1 MSKLADLIWKNAE
14 LLRGA
19 YKENEYRKVILPF
32 TILRRLDCVLQPTRE
47 AVMARYEAVRDKGY
61 DLDKMLTPVSGYPFF
76 NTSKFTLPN
85 IAETPDDVRDNLEAM
100 INGFSQNVRDI
111 FEKFGFTATLDKL
124 AEKNRLY
131 LVAQRFAETDLD
143 PQKVT
148 NHDMGQAFEELLRK
162 FNDVS
167 PAGEQYTPRDV
178 IELMVTLLFNGD
190 DDILSVP
197 GVVRTMYDPTAG
209 TGGILSVAEEHLRK
223 FNDRATLKLF
233 GQELEDETYAICK
246 ADMLIRGQD
255 PANIENGDTL
265 EIDKH
270 FSKTFEYQAAN
281 PPYGVEW
288 KPAEDAVKKEH
299 AKGAAGRFGPGLPA
313 IRDGQM
319 LFSLH
324 LLSKMQPVVAG
335 KGGGRIGVVHNGSP
349 LFTGD
354 AGSGESEIRRHI
366 LEHDYL
372 DCIVALPT
380 DMFYNTK
387 VFDRDHFFYRRV
399 TIERPLRMRF
409 QSGEQGLK
417 HLGYDTAFGKLPQ
430 EQKDLLT
437 QTIQGMDAQA
447 SYMDDFAFKLEQAGD
462 DKAVKSGK
470 AKAKLFRYAQLHPT
484 SIAQKVTVIVEHFR
498 EHVMHLLGGQAK
510 AMVVSDS
517 RVAAVRYK
525 KAFDDY
531 IRKMKYTDCKALVA
545 YSGDVTD
552 DESKVLKAKEGDLND
567 HKEHDDDIKEAFKT
581 DTYQVLI
588 VASKF
593 QTGFDQPKL
602 CAMYV
607 DKRLDNVLAVQTLS
621 RLNRTYPGKET
632 PFVLDFRNEAEDI
645 LKAFLPFYRT
655 AKMSAVTDPNLVH
668 TLRQKLDDAGI
679 YLWEEVLQFAKGY
692 FDPKGKQATIQ
703 SPLKKAHERFTAQPK
718 EVQDLFRGDVSSFI
732 SAYDFLSQLRSYDDA
747 DLERLHAFC
756 RMLLPRLQGK
766 AGGDEALDESVRL
779 AGYKVV
785 MPCAKG
791 RLCE

>member
-47 AVMARYEAVRDKGY
+47 AVLAKYNVVRDKGY

-111 FEKFGFTATLDKL
+111 FEKFGFAATLDKL

-131 LVAQRFAETDLD
+131 LVLRRFAETDLD
-143 PQKVT
+143 IDKVT

-190 DDILSVP
+190 DEALSVP

-255 PANIENGDTL
+255 PANIANGDTL
-265 EIDKH
+265 ESDKH
-270 FSKTFEYQAAN
+270 HGKTFEYQAAN

-288 KPAEDAVKKEH
+288 KPAEEAVRKEF
-299 AKGAAGRFGPGLPA
+299 AKGAAGRFEPGLPA

-319 LFSLH
+319 LFALH
-324 LLSKMQPVVAG
+324 LLSKMQPLVAG
-335 KGGGRIGVVHNGSP
+335 KGGGRIGVVHNASP

-380 DMFYNTK
+380 DMFYNTNITTYLWFMTNRKPDERKGKVLLIDASAMSTLMKKNLGKKRREFTADCVERIAKAYADFKSMEWRERPAPQPSRVLKAK
-387 VFDRDHFFYRRV
+387 VFDRSHFFYRKV

-409 QSGEQGLK
+409 QATEQGMKALS
-417 HLGYDTAFGKLPQ
+417 HDTAYGKLSD

-437 QTIQGMDAQA
+437 QAIKGMDANA
-447 SYMDDFAFKLEQAGD
+447 VFMDAD
-462 DKAVKSGK
+462 S
-470 AKAKLFRYAQLHPT
+470 FRAALH
-484 SIAQKVTVIVEHFR
+484 
-498 EHVMHLLGGQAK
+498 
-510 AMVVSDS
+510 VS
-517 RVAAVRYK
+517 A
-525 KAFDDY
+525 
-531 IRKMKYTDCKALVA
+531 ALVA
-545 YSGDVTD
+545 QAHGLTGKAAKLAAKPVELARKYLGIKDKKAEPTTNEKGEPLSDSELRDAEYVPFYD
-552 DESKVLKAKEGDLND
+552 DIDAYFQKEVEPHWPDAWINREVVDDSDKEIGVVGTEINFNREFYVYTPPRSRKTIAADIEAKELKFLELLRG
-567 HKEHDDDIKEAFKT
+567 IK
-581 DTYQVLI
+581 
-588 VASKF
+588 
-593 QTGFDQPKL
+593 G
-602 CAMYV
+602 
-607 DKRLDNVLAVQTLS
+607 
-621 RLNRTYPGKET
+621 
-632 PFVLDFRNEAEDI
+632 
-645 LKAFLPFYRT
+645 
-655 AKMSAVTDPNLVH
+655 
-668 TLRQKLDDAGI
+668 
-679 YLWEEVLQFAKGY
+679 EV
-692 FDPKGKQATIQ
+692 
-703 SPLKKAHERFTAQPK
+703 
-718 EVQDLFRGDVSSFI
+718 
-732 SAYDFLSQLRSYDDA
+732 SQ
-747 DLERLHAFC
+747 
-756 RMLLPRLQGK
+756 
-766 AGGDEALDESVRL
+766 
-779 AGYKVV
+779 
-785 MPCAKG
+785 
-791 RLCE
+791 

>member
-1 MSKLADLIWKNAE
+1 MTKLADLIWKNAE
-14 LLRGA
+14 LLRGS

-47 AVMARYEAVRDKGY
+47 AVRSKYQAIQAKGY

-100 INGFSQNVRDI
+100 VNGFSQNVRDI
-111 FEKFGFTATLDKL
+111 FEKFEFSATLNKL

-131 LVAQRFAETDLD
+131 LVVQRFAETPLD
-143 PQKVT
+143 PQTVS

-178 IELMVTLLFNGD
+178 IELMVTLLFDGD
-190 DDILSVP
+190 EDALSVP

-209 TGGILSVAEEHLRK
+209 TGGILSVAEEHLRQ

-255 PANIENGDTL
+255 PANIVLGDTL

-270 FSKTFEYQAAN
+270 PGKTFEYQAAN

-288 KPAEDAVKKEH
+288 KPAQDAVVKEH

-380 DMFYNTK
+380 DMFYNTNITTYLWFMTNRKPEARKGKVLLIDASAMSTLMKKNLGKKRREFTPDCVERIAQAYADFKTMEWQEHPNAKTGRVLKAK
-387 VFDRDHFFYRRV
+387 VFDREHFFYRKV

-409 QSGEQGLK
+409 QATEQGLK
-417 HLGYDTAFGKLPQ
+417 SMGHDPAFAKLPPA
-430 EQKDLLT
+430 QKDLLT
-437 QTIQGMDAQA
+437 QAIQGMGADAVYLDAESFREALHESAAAVAQA
-447 SYMDDFAFKLEQAGD
+447 TGLTGKAATLAAKPVELARKYLGTK
-462 DKAVKSGK
+462 DKA
-470 AKAKLFRYAQLHPT
+470 AEPT
-484 SIAQKVTVIVEHFR
+484 TNEKGEV
-498 EHVMHLLGGQAK
+498 L
-510 AMVVSDS
+510 SDS
-517 RVAAVRYK
+517 ELRDAEYVPLRDDIDAYFQAEVLPHWPDAWVNREVIDIKDYKTGVVGTEINFNREFYVYTPPRSREAIAA
-525 KAFDDY
+525 D
-531 IRKMKYTDCKALVA
+531 I
-545 YSGDVTD
+545 
-552 DESKVLKAKEGDLND
+552 EAKE
-567 HKEHDDDIKEAFKT
+567 HKFMELLSAIKGG
-581 DTYQVLI
+581 V
-588 VASKF
+588 
-593 QTGFDQPKL
+593 
-602 CAMYV
+602 
-607 DKRLDNVLAVQTLS
+607 
-621 RLNRTYPGKET
+621 
-632 PFVLDFRNEAEDI
+632 
-645 LKAFLPFYRT
+645 
-655 AKMSAVTDPNLVH
+655 
-668 TLRQKLDDAGI
+668 
-679 YLWEEVLQFAKGY
+679 
-692 FDPKGKQATIQ
+692 
-703 SPLKKAHERFTAQPK
+703 SP
-718 EVQDLFRGDVSSFI
+718 
-732 SAYDFLSQLRSYDDA
+732 
-747 DLERLHAFC
+747 
-756 RMLLPRLQGK
+756 
-766 AGGDEALDESVRL
+766 
-779 AGYKVV
+779 
-785 MPCAKG
+785 
-791 RLCE
+791 

>member
-47 AVMARYEAVRDKGY
+47 AVRARYAAVHGKGY

-131 LVAQRFAETDLD
+131 LVVQRFAETDLD

-270 FSKTFEYQAAN
+270 FGKTFEYQAAN

-288 KPAEDAVKKEH
+288 KPAEFAVKKEH

-380 DMFYNTK
+380 DMFYNTNITTYLWFMTNRKPTERKGKVLLIDASAMSTLMKKNLGKKRREFTPDCVERIAKAYADFQSMEWTENPDAKDGKTGRVLKAK
-387 VFDRDHFFYRRV
+387 VFEREHFFYRKV
-399 TIERPLRMRF
+399 TIERPLRTRF
-409 QSGEQGLK
+409 QASEHGLK
-417 HLGYDTAFGKLPQ
+417 ILGYDTAFGKLSQ

-447 SYMDDFAFKLEQAGD
+447 TYMDADSFRAALHASASVVAEANELTGKAAKLSAKSVELARKYLGTKDKNAEPTTNEKGDILSDSELRDAEYVPFNDDIEVYFDSEVRPHWPDAWVNYDVKDAKD
-462 DKAVKSGK
+462 DKTGVVGTEINFNREFYVYTPPRSREA
-470 AKAKLFRYAQLHPT
+470 
-484 SIAQKVTVIVEHFR
+484 IAADIE
-498 EHVMHLLGGQAK
+498 
-510 AMVVSDS
+510 
-517 RVAAVRYK
+517 
-525 KAFDDY
+525 
-531 IRKMKYTDCKALVA
+531 
-545 YSGDVTD
+545 
-552 DESKVLKAKEGDLND
+552 AKE
-567 HKEHDDDIKEAFKT
+567 HKFMELLRGIK
-581 DTYQVLI
+581 
-588 VASKF
+588 
-593 QTGFDQPKL
+593 G
-602 CAMYV
+602 
-607 DKRLDNVLAVQTLS
+607 
-621 RLNRTYPGKET
+621 
-632 PFVLDFRNEAEDI
+632 
-645 LKAFLPFYRT
+645 
-655 AKMSAVTDPNLVH
+655 
-668 TLRQKLDDAGI
+668 
-679 YLWEEVLQFAKGY
+679 EVR
-692 FDPKGKQATIQ
+692 P
-703 SPLKKAHERFTAQPK
+703 
-718 EVQDLFRGDVSSFI
+718 
-732 SAYDFLSQLRSYDDA
+732 
-747 DLERLHAFC
+747 
-756 RMLLPRLQGK
+756 
-766 AGGDEALDESVRL
+766 
-779 AGYKVV
+779 
-785 MPCAKG
+785 
-791 RLCE
+791 

>member
-47 AVMARYEAVRDKGY
+47 AVRARHAAVHGKGY

-85 IAETPDDVRDNLEAM
+85 ISETPDDVRDNLEAM

-111 FEKFGFTATLDKL
+111 FDKFGFTATLDKL

-131 LVAQRFAETDLD
+131 LVVQRFAETDLD

-265 EIDKH
+265 ELDRH
-270 FSKTFEYQAAN
+270 PGKTFEYQAAN

-288 KPAEDAVKKEH
+288 KPAETAVKKEH

-380 DMFYNTK
+380 DMFYNTNITTYLWFMTNRKPVERKGKVLLIDASAMSTLMKKNLGKKRREFTPDCVERIAKAYADFQSMEWQENPQGNDSKEGKTGRVLKAK
-387 VFDRDHFFYRRV
+387 VFDRDHFFYRRI

-409 QSGEQGLK
+409 QASEQGLK
-417 HLGYDTAFGKLPQ
+417 VLGYDTAFGKLPQ

-447 SYMDDFAFKLEQAGD
+447 TYMDADSFRAALHASA
-462 DKAVKSGK
+462 AVVADAHSLSGK
-470 AKAKLFRYAQLHPT
+470 AAKLAAKSVELARKYLGTKDKNAEPT
-484 SIAQKVTVIVEHFR
+484 TNEKGDI
-498 EHVMHLLGGQAK
+498 L
-510 AMVVSDS
+510 SDS
-517 RVAAVRYK
+517 ELRDAEYVPFNDDVEAYFESEVRPHWPDAWVNYDVKDAKDEKTGVVGTEINFNREFYVYTPPRSREAIAA
-525 KAFDDY
+525 D
-531 IRKMKYTDCKALVA
+531 I
-545 YSGDVTD
+545 
-552 DESKVLKAKEGDLND
+552 EAKE
-567 HKEHDDDIKEAFKT
+567 HKFMELLRGIK
-581 DTYQVLI
+581 
-588 VASKF
+588 
-593 QTGFDQPKL
+593 G
-602 CAMYV
+602 
-607 DKRLDNVLAVQTLS
+607 
-621 RLNRTYPGKET
+621 
-632 PFVLDFRNEAEDI
+632 
-645 LKAFLPFYRT
+645 
-655 AKMSAVTDPNLVH
+655 
-668 TLRQKLDDAGI
+668 
-679 YLWEEVLQFAKGY
+679 EVR
-692 FDPKGKQATIQ
+692 P
-703 SPLKKAHERFTAQPK
+703 
-718 EVQDLFRGDVSSFI
+718 
-732 SAYDFLSQLRSYDDA
+732 
-747 DLERLHAFC
+747 
-756 RMLLPRLQGK
+756 
-766 AGGDEALDESVRL
+766 
-779 AGYKVV
+779 
-785 MPCAKG
+785 
-791 RLCE
+791 

>member
-47 AVMARYEAVRDKGY
+47 AVLAKYKAIQDKGY
-61 DLDKMLTPVSGYPFF
+61 DLDKMLTPISLYPFF
-76 NTSKFTLPN
+76 NTSKFTLTN

-111 FEKFGFTATLDKL
+111 FEKFEFTSTLDKL
-124 AEKNRLY
+124 ADKNRLY
-131 LVAQRFAETDLD
+131 LVLQRFAETDLNLD
-143 PQKVT
+143 KVD

-178 IELMVTLLFNGD
+178 IELMVTLLFSGD

-209 TGGILSVAEEHLRK
+209 TGGILSVAEEYLHR

-255 PANIENGDTL
+255 PANIANGDTL

-270 FSKTFEYQAAN
+270 HGKTFEYQAAN

-324 LLSKMQPVVAG
+324 LLSKMQPMAAG
-335 KGGGRIGVVHNGSP
+335 KGGGRIAVVHNGSP

-354 AGSGESEIRRHI
+354 AGGGESEIRRHI

-380 DMFYNTK
+380 DLFYNTNITTYLWFMSNRKPVDRKGKVLLIDASNMSMLMKKNLGKKRREFTADCLERIAKAYADFKTMDWKDEGSKRTLKAK
-387 VFDRDHFFYRRV
+387 VFDHEHFFYRKV

-409 QSGEQGLK
+409 QVTPEALN
-417 HLGYDTAFGKLPQ
+417 LLRFDATYVKLSAA
-430 EQKDLLT
+430 QKDLLT
-437 QTIQGMDAQA
+437 HTIKEMDAA
-447 SYMDDFAFKLEQAGD
+447 AVFMDADSFRNALHAAANVAAQKKELT
-462 DKAVKSGK
+462 GK
-470 AKAKLFRYAQLHPT
+470 AAKLTAKQVEIARKLMGTKDKRAEPT
-484 SIAQKVTVIVEHFR
+484 TNEKGDV
-498 EHVMHLLGGQAK
+498 L
-510 AMVVSDS
+510 SDS
-517 RVAAVRYK
+517 ELRDAEYVPLNDDIDSYFQAEVIPHWSDAWINREVVDAKDKKIGVVGTEINFNREFYVYTPPRSREMIAAE
-525 KAFDDY
+525 
-531 IRKMKYTDCKALVA
+531 I
-545 YSGDVTD
+545 
-552 DESKVLKAKEGDLND
+552 EAKE
-567 HKEHDDDIKEAFKT
+567 HKFMELLHGIMGG
-581 DTYQVLI
+581 V
-588 VASKF
+588 SK
-593 QTGFDQPKL
+593 
-602 CAMYV
+602 
-607 DKRLDNVLAVQTLS
+607 
-621 RLNRTYPGKET
+621 
-632 PFVLDFRNEAEDI
+632 
-645 LKAFLPFYRT
+645 
-655 AKMSAVTDPNLVH
+655 
-668 TLRQKLDDAGI
+668 
-679 YLWEEVLQFAKGY
+679 
-692 FDPKGKQATIQ
+692 
-703 SPLKKAHERFTAQPK
+703 
-718 EVQDLFRGDVSSFI
+718 
-732 SAYDFLSQLRSYDDA
+732 
-747 DLERLHAFC
+747 
-756 RMLLPRLQGK
+756 
-766 AGGDEALDESVRL
+766 
-779 AGYKVV
+779 
-785 MPCAKG
+785 
-791 RLCE
+791 

>member
-19 YKENEYRKVILPF
+19 FKENEYRKAILPF

-47 AVMARYEAVRDKGY
+47 AVLAKYDGIKEKGQDY
-61 DLDKMLTPVSGYPFF
+61 QERVLTPVSGYPFF

-111 FEKFGFTATLDKL
+111 FEKFGFSATLDKL
-124 AEKNRLY
+124 DEKNRLY
-131 LVAQRFAETDLD
+131 LVAQRFAETDLA

-178 IELMVTLLFNGD
+178 IELMVTLLFSGD

-209 TGGILSVAEEHLRK
+209 TGGILSVAEEHLSK
-223 FNDRATLKLF
+223 FNDRATLKLY

-255 PANIENGDTL
+255 PANIANGDTL

-270 FSKTFEYQAAN
+270 FSKTFDYQAAN

-288 KPAEDAVKKEH
+288 KPAEDAVKKEY

-380 DMFYNTK
+380 DMFYNTNITTYLWFMTNRKSDERKGKVLLIDASNMSMLMKKNMGKKRREFTPDCVERIAKAYADFQSMEWRENPEGKTGRVLKAK
-387 VFDRDHFFYRRV
+387 VFDREHFFYRKV

-409 QSGEQGLK
+409 HASEQGFK
-417 HLGYDTAFGKLPQ
+417 KLGDDTAFDKLTQ

-437 QTIQGMDAQA
+437 QAIQGMDAQTSYLDADSFREALHAATTTVANAHGLTGKA
-447 SYMDDFAFKLEQAGD
+447 SKLGAKSVELARKFLGTKDKKAEPTTNEKGETLTDSGLRDAEYVPFNGDIEAYFESEVRPHWPDAWINHDVKDAKD
-462 DKAVKSGK
+462 DKTGLVGTEINFNREFYVYTPPRSREA
-470 AKAKLFRYAQLHPT
+470 
-484 SIAQKVTVIVEHFR
+484 IAADIE
-498 EHVMHLLGGQAK
+498 
-510 AMVVSDS
+510 
-517 RVAAVRYK
+517 
-525 KAFDDY
+525 
-531 IRKMKYTDCKALVA
+531 
-545 YSGDVTD
+545 
-552 DESKVLKAKEGDLND
+552 AKE
-567 HKEHDDDIKEAFKT
+567 HKFME
-581 DTYQVLI
+581 L
-588 VASKF
+588 
-593 QTGFDQPKL
+593 
-602 CAMYV
+602 
-607 DKRLDNVLAVQTLS
+607 
-621 RLNRTYPGKET
+621 
-632 PFVLDFRNEAEDI
+632 
-645 LKAFLPFYRT
+645 
-655 AKMSAVTDPNLVH
+655 
-668 TLRQKLDDAGI
+668 
-679 YLWEEVLQFAKGY
+679 
-692 FDPKGKQATIQ
+692 
-703 SPLKKAHERFTAQPK
+703 
-718 EVQDLFRGDVSSFI
+718 
-732 SAYDFLSQLRSYDDA
+732 LRSIKG
-747 DLERLHAFC
+747 E
-756 RMLLPRLQGK
+756 
-766 AGGDEALDESVRL
+766 VR
-779 AGYKVV
+779 
-785 MPCAKG
+785 P
-791 RLCE
+791 